1 MKTSRTKITLKLW
14 VSNQA
19 GCSCDCTNLYL
30 RGAGYTP
37 PPGVVLDVTS
47 QTLCGSKPSAVWRAY
62 RALAKAVARG
72 GHGLDDVEAE
82 QEAGEPRL
90 TACPVG
96 LVADGYVSAMEVL
109 ARRESPAQSTW
120 SKFVAAIPCLAAEL
134 ARIEID

>member
-1 MKTSRTKITLKLW
+1 MTTSRTQITLKLW

-19 GCSCDCTNLYL
+19 GCDCDCTDLYI

-37 PPGVVLDVTS
+37 PPGVVLDVMS
-47 QTLCGSKPSAVWRAY
+47 QTLCGKPSAAWRAY
-62 RALAKAVARG
+62 RALAKAVALG
-72 GHGLDDVEAE
+72 GHGLDDIEAE

-96 LVADGYVSAMEVL
+96 LVSDGYVSAAESL
-109 ARRESPAQSTW
+109 ARLESPAQPTW
-120 SKFVAAIPCLAAEL
+120 AKFVAAIPCLAAEL